1 MEKSGQCTLV
11 RAASPITMT
20 KAIKSSVEVS
30 GLRECHRRDGAAMCR
45 WLMWLDQVIVPGS
58 AVKVTE
64 VSAATRLAE
73 LRAEQAHF
81 RGLSFETISA
91 VGANGATIHY
101 RPGGGV
107 TDPAVTTQEMYLCDS
122 GAQYLDG
129 TTKIHNI
136 FSVAK
141 YVH

>member
-1 MEKSGQCTLV
+1 M
-11 RAASPITMT
+11 
-20 KAIKSSVEVS
+20 
-30 GLRECHRRDGAAMCR
+30 
-45 WLMWLDQVIVPGS
+45 
-58 AVKVTE
+58 
-64 VSAATRLAE
+64 AE

-129 TTKIHNI
+129 TMTKSHYNLQRDWYYGSEIGLTVLLCTLTLNI
-136 FSVAK
+136 LWWTSLEMNSFT
-141 YVH
+141 

>member
-1 MEKSGQCTLV
+1 
-11 RAASPITMT
+11 
-20 KAIKSSVEVS
+20 
-30 GLRECHRRDGAAMCR
+30 
-45 WLMWLDQVIVPGS
+45 
-58 AVKVTE
+58 
-64 VSAATRLAE
+64 LAE

-129 TTKIHNI
+129 TMTKSHYNLQRDWYHGSEIGLTPMYTYFEHTLVGIIRNEQ
-136 FSVAK
+136 FHVTETK
-141 YVH
+141 HTP